1 MLWVYTPDEGE
12 ALMMSEPTL
21 RSAKQTIPAGSRI
34 LMVTGDLMFSSNV
47 DFLARQAGVVF
58 ETVSVGRLAD
68 AGTAPDAFALV
79 DMANM
84 DATGVGRVVEQLK
97 TLGAERIAVFGRHDR
112 MDLRNA
118 ALGGGAA
125 YWWPNSKM
133 SAQMRTLLGLT
144 P

>member
-1 MLWVYTPDEGE
+1 
-12 ALMMSEPTL
+12 MSSEVT
-21 RSAKQTIPAGSRI
+21 QTIPAGSRI
-34 LMVTGDLMFSSNV
+34 LMVTGDLMFGSKV
-47 DFLARQAGVVF
+47 DVLARQAGVAF
-58 ETVSVGRLAD
+58 QTVSVGRLAD
-68 AGTAPDAFALV
+68 AGTARDAFALV

-97 TLGAERIAVFGRHDR
+97 TLGADRIAVFGRHDR

-118 ALGGGAA
+118 ALGADAA

>member
-68 AGTAPDAFALV
+68 AG
-79 DMANM
+79 
-84 DATGVGRVVEQLK
+84 VG
-97 TLGAERIAVFGRHDR
+97 A
-112 MDLRNA
+112 
-118 ALGGGAA
+118 
-125 YWWPNSKM
+125 
-133 SAQMRTLLGLT
+133 
-144 P
+144 